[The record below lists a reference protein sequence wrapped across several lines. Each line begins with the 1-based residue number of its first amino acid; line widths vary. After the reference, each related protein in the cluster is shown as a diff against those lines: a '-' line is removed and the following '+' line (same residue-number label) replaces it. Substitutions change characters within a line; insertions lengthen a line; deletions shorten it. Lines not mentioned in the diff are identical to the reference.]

1 MPDPIQV
8 EQSFRELMEQFESTF
23 SIRHRYHLFRS
34 FIEILKGSYSKFESY
49 ILQIVDELP
58 LFTEPL
64 TWTGIDPSRIEHDL
78 ALLNKLESE
87 LQLSDK
93 SENFTAVYNR
103 LIEVCILLYACLN
116 DLNGVN
122 FHIEKMLG
130 MSGMNYPNDV
140 RDTSVLNLLKDWI
153 AKTLQN
159 RKELTRK
166 QNDSLK
172 RMLREVKKIQGTEDW
187 KLLIPVAEKYQS
199 EGIGYGRL
207 RKISVERYSETGNE
221 DELVWNMQVYG
232 AANPS
237 MSEKKNVHIAARNL
251 LESKSGKRNKNYY
264 RGGVNFDFRKAFHVG
279 NSANLAISA
288 LWYTHLQE
296 ATNQRNRYKIN
307 SHSIITGDIAK
318 EGNVLPVDEETIGL
332 KVKAA
337 FFSWGKI
344 LVVPASQRALFEK
357 KLAELQEKYPTRQ
370 IVLHGVKHL
379 RELFFDRRLTM
390 HEEEGRIKYYYKR
403 LKSQEFRFITVPL
416 ITVLLG
422 FIIWL
427 IFGPVDQNPVDVK
440 YEGEN
445 MIVLNQYG
453 QRIRSFKVG
462 NILVEDLQIFH
473 ESYGNRVINKSLF
486 VDLNDDGKNE
496 IVYAQNV
503 NIEDGSKEEKVIAYS
518 LSGDSLIWEKQLR
531 FELDFPNKRSISR
544 DAYRVF
550 DIDKLNQSSD
560 NKKEIILNVAHE
572 QFFPSLILKLNSNTG
587 EELGRYV
594 HTGRVIQIV
603 THDLNGDSKQEIIA
617 FGKNNAFDQATVV
630 FTFQADEIKGHS
642 PLTEEYKINGYRKGS
657 ELTYLRIPR
666 SVVGESFRKVEM
678 NNKPYVLRVD
688 QNGRDVIVRVFD
700 FSLPDSNPLE
710 VDHGSL
716 FFYFNYD
723 MEIQSIETSSNYDL
737 WAKNLYEDGMI
748 PFEPDHEYF
757 EAFKDSL
764 LYWDGQEFTTRR
776 K

>member
-8 EQSFRELMEQFESTF
+8 EQLFRELMEQLESTI

-34 FIEILKGSYSKFESY
+34 FIDILEGSYSKFESY
-49 ILQIVDELP
+49 ILQIADELP
-58 LFTEPL
+58 VFTGPL
-64 TWTGIDPSRIEHDL
+64 TWTGIDPSEIEYDL
-78 ALLNKLESE
+78 ALLDKLESE
-87 LQLSDK
+87 LHLSDK

-103 LIEVCILLYACLN
+103 LRVVCILLYGCLN
-116 DLNGVN
+116 DLKGVN
-122 FHIEKMLG
+122 LHIEKTLG
-130 MSGMNYPNDV
+130 MSGMSYPNDV

-251 LESKSGKRNKNYY
+251 LESKSGKRNNNYY

-307 SHSIITGDIAK
+307 SHSIITGDIDK
-318 EGNVLPVDEETIGL
+318 EGNVLPVDGETIGL

-344 LVVPASQRALFEK
+344 FAVPASQRGLFEK
-357 KLAELQEKYPTRQ
+357 ELNTLLDKYPTRN
-370 IVLHGVKHL
+370 IVLYGVSHL
-379 RELFFDRRLTM
+379 RELFFDRRLTE
-390 HEEEGRIKYYYKR
+390 HEEEGRIKYYFKR

-422 FIIWL
+422 FIMWL
-427 IFGPVDQNPVDVK
+427 IFGPVDKNPNTLQ
-440 YEGEN
+440 YEGEQ
-445 MIVLNQYG
+445 MTLMNQYG
-453 QRIRSFKVG
+453 QKIQSLKVG
-462 NILVEDLQIFH
+462 SVIVEAIQQSQNPIFPYKALLH
-473 ESYGNRVINKSLF
+473 
-486 VDLNDDGKNE
+486 DLNNDGINE
-496 IVYAQNV
+496 LFFSRMLSEQNF
-503 NIEDGSKEEKVIAYS
+503 NSPEELIAYS
-518 LSGDSLIWEKQLR
+518 VSGDSIIWKKNLSFDLE
-531 FELDFPNKRSISR
+531 FPNKPEIQENGYKVYS
-544 DAYRVF
+544 
-550 DIDKLNQSSD
+550 LNIINSSKD
-560 NKKEIILNVAHE
+560 NLIVNIGHGR
-572 QFFPSLILKLNSNTG
+572 FFPSIILKLNAETG
-587 EELGRYV
+587 EESSRYIHSGRIKQTKVVDIDNDGDQEVIGLG
-594 HTGRVIQIV
+594 Q
-603 THDLNGDSKQEIIA
+603 
-617 FGKNNAFDQATVV
+617 NNAFDEITV
-630 FTFQADEIKGHS
+630 FFALEADKIVGYS
-642 PLTEEYKINGYRKGS
+642 PSTDEYTVLGYTPA
-657 ELTYLRIPR
+657 EHEYYVQVPR
-666 SVVGESFRKVEM
+666 SIVGQVFKRRVVNNTPEAFFVNSDEELFR
-678 NNKPYVLRVD
+678 
-688 QNGRDVIVRVFD
+688 VRVND
-700 FSLPDSNPLE
+700 FRLPENDPFQ
-710 VDHGSL
+710 V
-716 FFYFNYD
+716 NYAALIYMID
-723 MEIQSIETSSNYDL
+723 YNFRVRSIGTQSYYDL

-764 LYWDGQEFTTRR
+764 LYWDGQRFKYRSN
-776 K
+776 